1 MPGSYMSND
10 NEDLSESKL
19 RGDHLSDY
27 GLMEQVK
34 GWPGKRAISEACIGG
49 RNGIKMQWFIF

>member
-1 MPGSYMSND
+1 MSIASGTYEVPGSYMSND

-27 GLMEQVK
+27 RLMEQVK
-34 GWPGKRAISEACIGG
+34 G
-49 RNGIKMQWFIF
+49 